1 MADDVTL
8 LPCPFCGAPAELGV
22 REWPG
27 GAKDYWVWCSRYSAT
42 DPHGCFATTREHQDP
57 DNAIAAWNTRV
68 SDPRIAALEA
78 ELADARDC
86 IDLFNRMIVRAECA
100 WKEQH
105 PDSEFYPDVPDLIVW
120 LKEQVDALKERRC
133 ETCEWWQ
140 SRQADWGYCYHD
152 ERGQKWLGNDSCPLW
167 EAKGTRGGQ

>member
-42 DPHGCFATTREHQDP
+42 DSGGCFAMTREHQDP

-68 SDPRIAALEA
+68 PDPRIAAAQERVAELEA
-78 ELADARDC
+78 ELAAARRWSSTLADAGD
-86 IDLFNRMIVRAECA
+86 DVRAELREA
-100 WKEQH
+100 WKRIAEL
-105 PDSEFYPDVPDLIVW
+105 EG
-120 LKEQVDALKERRC
+120 QVALLTAALANAEGNP
-133 ETCEWWQ
+133 ETWT
-140 SRQADWGYCYHD
+140 A
-152 ERGQKWLGNDSCPLW
+152 
-167 EAKGTRGGQ
+167 T

>member
-42 DPHGCFATTREHQDP
+42 DSGGCFAMTREHQDP

-68 SDPRIAALEA
+68 PDPRIADLEA
-78 ELADARDC
+78 QLTEARRWSSTLADTAD
-86 IDLFNRMIVRAECA
+86 DLRAELREA
-100 WKEQH
+100 EKRIAELEGQVAMLTAALANAEEQ
-105 PDSEFYPDVPDLIVW
+105 PP
-120 LKEQVDALKERRC
+120 
-133 ETCEWWQ
+133 ETW
-140 SRQADWGYCYHD
+140 A
-152 ERGQKWLGNDSCPLW
+152 
-167 EAKGTRGGQ
+167 AT

>member
-42 DPHGCFATTREHQDP
+42 DSGGCFAMTREHQDP

-68 SDPRIAALEA
+68 PDPRIAALEA
-78 ELADARDC
+78 EVA
-86 IDLFNRMIVRAECA
+86 
-100 WKEQH
+100 
-105 PDSEFYPDVPDLIVW
+105 
-120 LKEQVDALKERRC
+120 ALKAEHHAREQATIESLRRTLPK
-133 ETCEWWQ
+133 EN
-140 SRQADWGYCYHD
+140 A
-152 ERGQKWLGNDSCPLW
+152 
-167 EAKGTRGGQ
+167 